1 MNNPVTNNNQED
13 TIETSNSDGI
23 GMEKTELSTKE
34 TGKHG
39 KDLGK
44 KIKDLEQHNSELN
57 QKNLRILADYQNMV
71 KRMEKEKQDWIKFAN
86 ESLLGRILD
95 IADNLDRA
103 AVFIN
108 DQGLHM
114 VRAQMVQLLAEY
126 GVQELEVMGKEF
138 DPSIMECVD
147 KSSGTKNYVLEVK
160 QKGYMLHD
168 KVLRPAKVVVGE

>member
-1 MNNPVTNNNQED
+1 MDKTKSNKSHNTEEEKNIPKVSEMNPLQDKVE
-13 TIETSNSDGI
+13 
-23 GMEKTELSTKE
+23 EL
-34 TGKHG
+34 
-39 KDLGK
+39 K
-44 KIKDLEQHNSELN
+44 KQLDEAN
-57 QKNLRILADYQNMV
+57 QKSLRTLADYQNLLRRV
-71 KRMEKEKQDWIKFAN
+71 EKEKQDWIKFAN

-114 VRAQMVQLLAEY
+114 VRTQMVQLLAEY